1 MNTRTTQYATSAKWP
16 DDVQSVTTQP
26 LKYAAD
32 MVLLARRCSLNYVL
46 KRALYELVRAEGFRQ
61 ETNPNSEDD
70 DEIDSGRSSLSAS
83 DYSLLLHAREQL
95 TIFWMKMALS
105 HPQVS
110 GCTSPKES
118 DDYED
123 CAVTTRKVRSIYI
136 ILMHESNIFENY
148 RYDPICG
155 LDAIFYAPWV
165 SGEKWPPE
173 YGKGLPT
180 TKSRLRPARGAKWR
194 SIWYQEQKELW
205 AGLNTWFELINEVE
219 QDGAEELHD

>member
-155 LDAIFYAPWV
+155 LVGQRREVAAGIWEGSSHHQIPSSSSTWCEV
-165 SGEKWPPE
+165 EKYLVP
-173 YGKGLPT
+173 
-180 TKSRLRPARGAKWR
+180 GAKR
-194 SIWYQEQKELW
+194 VVGRLGYLVR
-205 AGLNTWFELINEVE
+205 A
-219 QDGAEELHD
+219 D